1 MAKRTDG
8 RAALLRVAVVALVV
22 WFAPT
27 IARAQQV
34 VGTVTQLVGSAQIQ
48 RGTANIPVAQGTAIE
63 LHDRVATAA
72 RSTATVTLT
81 SGGTLTLY
89 YNTSLVFD
97 QAVVGPARGGSTGLR
112 LLEGAMRSVVPALV
126 QTQSFEIHTPN
137 ATAAVRGTDFDTSYF
152 EGTVRPGYEGCQR
165 YTDVNVREGVVAVSN
180 LANPAE
186 VVEVDAGF
194 ETTVPCLLPPLN
206 AGPLGIAGAPGP
218 GAAGGRGGGGGGSAV
233 TAGAGFSAPPPGGGS
248 TGAPPPPPPIK
259 VVQ

>member
-180 LANPAE
+180 LANPGE

-206 AGPLGIAGAPGP
+206 AGPLGIAGAQGP